1 MSRRPPTDDVVAAAI
16 VTAAR
21 AAVRRQRTAAT
32 KATAPRRATV
42 RALGYVRVST
52 AEQAGSGLGMA
63 AQQQT
68 IAAACAE
75 RGWELAGVHVD
86 AGVSAA
92 TRSRPALDTALAAL
106 ADPARHADRLVVAKL
121 DRLARSLSHYAQLV
135 EQARAQGWHLVA
147 LDTPEASTAQGEAMQ
162 AITAVFAQLER
173 RLISERT
180 REALAAARARGVQL
194 GRPVAVPAKVERKI
208 LDMWRRRHLS
218 ATAIARELDAQAVKP
233 PGRGSTWR
241 PATVIAVLRRH
252 GATVRPVGRP
262 RKRRVG
268 R

>member
-1 MSRRPPTDDVVAAAI
+1 MSRRAPEDDPLAAAI
-16 VTAAR
+16 VAAAA
-21 AAVRRQRTAAT
+21 AAVRRQRHAAG
-32 KATAPRRATV
+32 KPAAPRRAPV

-63 AQQQT
+63 AQRQAIT
-68 IAAACAE
+68 AACAE
-75 RGWELAGVHVD
+75 RGWELVGVHVD
-86 AGVSAA
+86 AGVSAG
-92 TRSRPALDTALAAL
+92 TGGRPALDTALAAL
-106 ADPARHADRLVVAKL
+106 ADPERHADRLVVAKL
-121 DRLARSLSHYAQLV
+121 DRLARSLAHYAQLV
-135 EQARAQGWHLVA
+135 EQARAQGWQLVA

-180 REALAAARARGVQL
+180 REALAAARARGVRL
-194 GRPVAVPAKVERKI
+194 GRPVAVPADVEGRI

-218 ATAIARELDAQAVKP
+218 ATAIARELDAAAVAP
-233 PGRGSTWR
+233 PGRGGSWR

-262 RKRRVG
+262 RTRRV
-268 R
+268 RR

>member
-1 MSRRPPTDDVVAAAI
+1 MTRSHDPLAAAI
-16 VTAAR
+16 VAA
-21 AAVRRQRTAAT
+21 AEAEVRRRRKGAGKPPQ
-32 KATAPRRATV
+32 PRRGAE

-52 AEQAGSGLGMA
+52 AEQAGSGLGME
-63 AQQQT
+63 AQQQA
-68 IAAACAE
+68 IAAACAA

-92 TRSRPALDTALAAL
+92 TRSRPALDAALTALAGPERVAE
-106 ADPARHADRLVVAKL
+106 RLVVAKL

-135 EQARAQGWHLVA
+135 EQARAQGWQLVA

-180 REALAAARARGVQL
+180 REALQAARARGVQL
-194 GRPVAVPAKVERKI
+194 GRPVAVPADVEATI
-208 LDMWRRRHLS
+208 LELWRRRHLS
-218 ATAIARELDAQAVKP
+218 ATAIARQLDAQGVAP
-233 PGRGSTWR
+233 PGRGGSWR